1 MWYARLAWFVVQGAR
16 RLTGAEPDEGSEE
29 ARYARILFDS
39 PAGELGSWTPCASQ
53 MRGDFRQQG
62 AGMT

>member
-29 ARYARILFDS
+29 ARYARICLIR
-39 PAGELGSWTPCASQ
+39 PQVSWGVGRHVHRKCGAISVNKE
-53 MRGDFRQQG
+53 RG
-62 AGMT
+62 